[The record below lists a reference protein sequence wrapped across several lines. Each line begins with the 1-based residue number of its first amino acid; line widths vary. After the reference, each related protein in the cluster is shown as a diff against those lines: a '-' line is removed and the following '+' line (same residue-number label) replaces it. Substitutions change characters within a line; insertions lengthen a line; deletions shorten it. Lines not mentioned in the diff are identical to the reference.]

1 MTEKVKTDEDMIRSF
16 KEVEYNYSNI
26 DKDRLILYVVWY
38 LGTKNIEPT
47 LQKIIVAAFKLFP
60 KSFSLLGFPEYPDGY
75 TVYYVTWLHNTKTK
89 KLLEGSVQ
97 SGFSLSEKGKYVMAE
112 VQKILTGEIKLTKNY
127 RKITKTKEVTFI
139 EALKK
144 TPAYIKFKENRT
156 DDILE
161 SEIFE
166 ALRTQA
172 NPRSFNLHLNQYLEY
187 ARLIGDSDALK
198 FLLFVKER
206 IGEKYD

>member
-1 MTEKVKTDEDMIRSF
+1 MSNEGTDENIIRTF
-16 KEVEYNYSNI
+16 KEVDYNYENI
-26 DKDRLILYVVWY
+26 DKDRLILYTVWY
-38 LGTKNIEPT
+38 LENKGIEPT
-47 LQKIIVAAFKLFP
+47 LQKIIATAFKLFP

-97 SGFSLSEKGKYVMAE
+97 SGFALSEKGKYVVE
-112 VQKILTGEIKLTKNY
+112 EIQKILTGEIEVIKKY

-144 TPAYIKFKENRT
+144 TAAYIKFEANRSGE
-156 DDILE
+156 ISE

-166 ALRTQA
+166 AVRVQT
-172 NPRSFNLHLNQYLEY
+172 NPKSFSLHLNQYVDY
-187 ARLIGDSDALK
+187 AKRIGDSDVLR
-198 FLLFVKER
+198 FLIFIKEK
-206 IGEKYD
+206 IGDKYG